1 MAASDLTRKAITQTF
16 LGILAEKPLEKI
28 TVRDITERCGINRN
42 TFYYHYQD
50 IPSLLEDILSEKADT
65 FVLEYPQ
72 LNSIDECLAA
82 AMEFARAN
90 KRVIMHIFSL
100 GSHSN
105 ISSLWRI
112 CEHVI
117 RKYAE
122 TVFADA
128 PLSDSD
134 KELFIR
140 YHKCATF
147 GLIIDWMQH
156 GMDEA
161 YVDDMQRICQLK
173 RGSAE
178 LIIENALSER

>member
-1 MAASDLTRKAITQTF
+1 MAASELTRKAIMQTF
-16 LGILAEKPLEKI
+16 LNILSEKPLDKI
-28 TVRDITERCGINRN
+28 TVSDITGQCGINRN

-50 IPSLLEDILSEKADT
+50 ITALLEEILSDKADE

-72 LNSIDECLAA
+72 LNSIDECITA
-82 AMEFARAN
+82 AMEFARSN
-90 KRVIMHIFSL
+90 KRVIMHIFNS

-122 TVFADA
+122 TAFSNA

-147 GLIIDWMQH
+147 GLIIDWLQH
-156 GMDEA
+156 GMDEE
-161 YVDDMQRICQLK
+161 YVNDMQRICQLK
-173 RGSAE
+173 RGTAE
-178 LIIENALSER
+178 LIIENALSEH

>member
-28 TVRDITERCGINRN
+28 TVRDITEQCGINRN

-72 LNSIDECLAA
+72 LNSINECLAA

-105 ISSLWRI
+105 ISSL
-112 CEHVI
+112 
-117 RKYAE
+117 
-122 TVFADA
+122 
-128 PLSDSD
+128 
-134 KELFIR
+134 
-140 YHKCATF
+140 
-147 GLIIDWMQH
+147 
-156 GMDEA
+156 
-161 YVDDMQRICQLK
+161 
-173 RGSAE
+173 
-178 LIIENALSER
+178 